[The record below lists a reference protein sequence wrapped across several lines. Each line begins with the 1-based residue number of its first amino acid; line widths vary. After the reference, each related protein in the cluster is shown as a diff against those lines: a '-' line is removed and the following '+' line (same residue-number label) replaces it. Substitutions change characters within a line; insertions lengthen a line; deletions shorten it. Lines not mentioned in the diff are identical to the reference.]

1 MLETYT
7 NQTNTITLTEIKKKA
22 VGTQLIDHYYF
33 LRDDG
38 KKIEM
43 PQPSGNQRRGRSG
56 LSVDKFY
63 LHI

>member
-1 MLETYT
+1 MTTYT
-7 NQTNTITLTEIKKKA
+7 NQTNTITLTEVKKKA

-43 PQPSGNQRRGRSG
+43 PAAEWKSKEGKEWKILIP
-56 LSVDKFY
+56 
-63 LHI
+63 LHP